1 MPFYHS
7 RMILD
12 QYVLRA
18 LHESDPKDWPAGAR
32 EHVRLASETAV
43 ICIRFGTE
51 SKAWLQHSSAAQYWF
66 HIKRESSLHPRSL
79 SRR

>member
-1 MPFYHS
+1 MPFYHT

-18 LHESDPKDWPAGAR
+18 LCESDPKEWPAGAR
-32 EHVRLASETAV
+32 EYVGLATETAV

-51 SKAWLQHSSAAQYWF
+51 SKAWLQHASAAQYWF
-66 HIKRESSLHPRSL
+66 HIKRE
-79 SRR
+79 